1 MREVAR
7 AKSRSSAIVEP
18 LIPPAQ
24 HGLRERS
31 VNVREVLNGI
41 FNVHGLD
48 AGRRQLLKG
57 LPLRTILSDD
67 IELWNWD
74 RTLDCNHH
82 ALYTAVREQVRR

>member
-74 RTLDCNHH
+74 RTLDRNHH